1 VSVPPGSVP
10 VMTDPQTTAWL
21 DQEDTHLAQLIRA
34 HRWVVQ
40 YVFPGN
46 CADCADEW
54 GEEGDDDGGPP
65 FGYTVGLFGLGH
77 PELVVVGLGHEDTHA
92 ILQRVASLVAG
103 GRDLVPG
110 ELLTF
115 PDRPDGLAVEELPNA
130 GEVLFVANRHYRR
143 PDEHSVPAF
152 QLTWQHRDGT
162 FPWDADHPFGPA
174 CQPRP
179 GTWRA

>member
-1 VSVPPGSVP
+1 
-10 VMTDPQTTAWL
+10 MTDPQTTAWL
-21 DQEDTHLAQLIRA
+21 DQEDAHLAQLIRA

-40 YVFPGN
+40 YVFP
-46 CADCADEW
+46 W
-54 GEEGDDDGGPP
+54 DDDGEGEGSGPP

-77 PELVVVGLGHEDTHA
+77 PELVVVGLGHDNTHA
-92 ILQRVASLVAG
+92 ILQRVAALVAG

-115 PDRPDGLAVEELPNA
+115 PDRPDGLVVEVLPNA

-152 QLTWQHRDGT
+152 QLAWQHRDGT
-162 FPWDADHPFGPA
+162 FPWDAAYPCGPG

>member
-1 VSVPPGSVP
+1 VSVSPGSVP

-21 DQEDTHLAQLIRA
+21 DQEDTDLAQLIRR

-40 YVFPGN
+40 YVFS
-46 CADCADEW
+46 CDE
-54 GEEGDDDGGPP
+54 DDEPSAPP

-77 PELVVVGLGHEDTHA
+77 PELVVVGLGHSDSHA
-92 ILQRVASLVAG
+92 ILQRVAGLVAD

-115 PDRPDGLAVEELPNA
+115 PDRPDGLVVEQLPNP

-162 FPWDADHPFGPA
+162 FPWDTGYLCDPG

>member
-1 VSVPPGSVP
+1 
-10 VMTDPQTTAWL
+10 MTDPQTTAWL
-21 DQEDTHLAQLIRA
+21 DQEDTDLAQLIRR

-40 YVFPGN
+40 YVFP
-46 CADCADEW
+46 CDE
-54 GEEGDDDGGPP
+54 DDEPSAPP

-77 PELVVVGLGHEDTHA
+77 PELVVVGLGHHNSHA
-92 ILQRVASLVAG
+92 ILQRVAGLVAD

-115 PDRPDGLAVEELPNA
+115 PDRPDGLVVEQLPNP

-162 FPWDADHPFGPA
+162 FPWDTDYLCDPG

>member
-1 VSVPPGSVP
+1 
-10 VMTDPQTTAWL
+10 MTDPQTTAWL

-34 HRWVVQ
+34 HRWAVQ
-40 YVFPGN
+40 YVLPG
-46 CADCADEW
+46 CCGEHDDEDCDGA
-54 GEEGDDDGGPP
+54 DDGGPP

-77 PELVVVGLGHEDTHA
+77 PELVVVGLGYEVTHA
-92 ILQRVASLVAG
+92 MLQEVAGLVAG

-110 ELLTF
+110 ELVTF
-115 PDRPDGLAVEELPNA
+115 PDRPIGLVVEPVPNA
-130 GEVLFVANRHYRR
+130 GEVLYVANRHYRR

-152 QLTWQHRDGT
+152 QLTWQHPDGT
-162 FPWDADHPFGPA
+162 FPWEPGYRCGPE

>member
-1 VSVPPGSVP
+1 
-10 VMTDPQTTAWL
+10 MTDPRTTAWL

-40 YVFPGN
+40 YVCPG
-46 CADCADEW
+46 DEDD
-54 GEEGDDDGGPP
+54 EGGGPP

-77 PELVVVGLGHEDTHA
+77 PELVVVGLGHDNTHA
-92 ILQRVASLVAG
+92 ILQRVAGLVAD

-115 PDRPDGLAVEELPNA
+115 PDRPDGLVVEPVPNP
-130 GEVLFVANRHYRR
+130 GQVLFVANRHYRR
-143 PDEHSVPAF
+143 PDEQSVPAF

-162 FPWDADHPFGPA
+162 FPWDPGYPCGRG

>member
-1 VSVPPGSVP
+1 
-10 VMTDPQTTAWL
+10 MTDPQTTAWL
-21 DQEDTHLAQLIRA
+21 DQEDAHLAQLIRA
-34 HRWVVQ
+34 HHWVVQ
-40 YVFPGN
+40 YVFPGSE
-46 CADCADEW
+46 DDEV
-54 GEEGDDDGGPP
+54 EEGSGPP

-77 PELVVVGLGHEDTHA
+77 PELVVVGLGQDNSHA
-92 ILQRVASLVAG
+92 ILQRVATLVAA

-115 PDRPDGLAVEELPNA
+115 PDRPDGLVVEVLPNA

-162 FPWDADHPFGPA
+162 WPWDAAYPCGPG

>member
-1 VSVPPGSVP
+1 VLGGIVPA
-10 VMTDPQTTAWL
+10 MTDAQTIAWL

-34 HRWVVQ
+34 HRWAVQ
-40 YVFPGN
+40 YVFP
-46 CADCADEW
+46 ADE
-54 GEEGDDDGGPP
+54 DDDDADPGGPP

-77 PELVVVGLGHEDTHA
+77 PELVVVGLGHDDSHA
-92 ILQRVASLVAG
+92 ILQRVAGLVAD

-115 PDRPDGLAVEELPNA
+115 PDRPDGLVVEPVPNP
-130 GEVLFVANRHYRR
+130 GEVLFAANRHYRR

-162 FPWDADHPFGPA
+162 FPWDEAYPCGPD

-179 GTWRA
+179 GAWRA

>member
-1 VSVPPGSVP
+1 
-10 VMTDPQTTAWL
+10 MTDPQTTAWL
-21 DQEDTHLAQLIRA
+21 DQEDAHLAQLIRT

-40 YVFPGN
+40 YVFP
-46 CADCADEW
+46 AE
-54 GEEGDDDGGPP
+54 DDDVLGEDDDFPAEDGGRP

-77 PELVVVGLGHEDTHA
+77 PELVVVGLGHDNTHA
-92 ILQRVASLVAG
+92 ILQRVAALVAD
-103 GRDLVPG
+103 GRDLVAG

-115 PDRPDGLAVEELPNA
+115 PDRPDGLVVEALPNL

-152 QLTWQHRDGT
+152 QLTWQHPDGT
-162 FPWDADHPFGPA
+162 FPWDADYPCGPS

-179 GTWRA
+179 GTWHA